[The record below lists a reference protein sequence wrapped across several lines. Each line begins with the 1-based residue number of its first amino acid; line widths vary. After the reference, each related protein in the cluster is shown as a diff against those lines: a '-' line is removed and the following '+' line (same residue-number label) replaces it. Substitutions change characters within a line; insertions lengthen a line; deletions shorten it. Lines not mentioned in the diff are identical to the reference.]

1 MESLASAL
9 NVSLGEIVPW
19 TAPWGAVR
27 GQVHGAFIHI
37 SPDTLDFSTNSTT
50 HPLFQKDE
58 NRDQETGIRS
68 RSYLQDAECLEHVWQ
83 SIIEVVYVFYD
94 NVGGLLQNYP
104 LLPLDP

>member
-1 MESLASAL
+1 ME
-9 NVSLGEIVPW
+9 LGI
-19 TAPWGAVR
+19 R
-27 GQVHGAFIHI
+27 I
-37 SPDTLDFSTNSTT
+37 SPDTLEFSIIGTT

-83 SIIEVVYVFYD
+83 IIMEVVHVFHD